1 MTTRLLTSR
10 ICTRYGHFAL
20 WLKSMLTRDEG
31 AASPCSIFVLFMLPS
46 NLSIREEWP
55 NGLGV
60 VLIVLTW
67 AGIDA
72 VSGRCLRS
80 LPGTDMSTRPTAGTD
95 HEYDR
100 V

>member
-1 MTTRLLTSR
+1 MTSRLLASR

-20 WLKSMLTRDEG
+20 RLKSMLTRDEG
-31 AASPCSIFVLFMLPS
+31 AASPCSIFALFMLPT

-60 VLIVLTW
+60 ALIILTW
-67 AGIDA
+67 TGIDVA
-72 VSGRCLRS
+72 SGRCLRS
-80 LPGTDMSTRPTAGTD
+80 LPGTDMSTRPTAAPD
-95 HEYDR
+95 HEYGL